1 MLWYV
6 NQGGS
11 LTPTVYLPES
21 WQQQLINLPGGKLDG
36 DVTIA
41 LSARHIDNT
50 GFVISDGLLSID
62 AEALENQKR
71 NAYYY
76 EKRKVEGATLKI
88 WGDTVQGGGFMQA
101 TQWPLLLGWVGHPG
115 QQFVFDRVRRR
126 TFGAARPPMAA
137 DLRIPAVA

>member
-11 LTPTVYLPES
+11 LTPTVYLPEP

-36 DVTIA
+36 DVAIA
-41 LSARHIDNT
+41 LTARHIDNT
-50 GFVISDGLLSID
+50 GFVISDGQLSTD

-76 EKRKVEGATLKI
+76 EKRDVKGDTLTLR
-88 WGDTVQGGGFMQA
+88 GDTVQGGGFMQA
-101 TQWPLLLGWVGHPG
+101 AQWPLFSDWIGHPSRE
-115 QQFVFDRVRRR
+115 FVFERVRRR
-126 TFGAARPPMAA
+126 TFGTARPPMAA